1 MLIWLSQRRARVL
14 GTHAFQLASR
24 HDWIVSP
31 AVLLELEI
39 LHGIK
44 RLKVAPDQVFEA
56 AREIG
61 DLTLSTAAF
70 DKVVRDARGLA
81 WTRDPIDRL
90 ITAHAILDGAKL
102 LTADQTILAHFKDAV
117 WD

>member
-1 MLIWLSQRRARVL
+1 M
-14 GTHAFQLASR
+14 
-24 HDWIVSP
+24 SP

-39 LHGIK
+39 LHEIGRIK
-44 RLKVAPDQVFEA
+44 KTPDEIVSA

-61 DLTLSTAAF
+61 DITRSRAAF
-70 DKVVRDARGLA
+70 ADVVQAARALS

-90 ITAHAILDGAKL
+90 VTAHAIADGARL
-102 LTADQTILAHFKDAV
+102 LTADRTILANFKDAV

>member
-1 MLIWLSQRRARVL
+1 MLIWLSQRRARLL
-14 GTHAFQLASR
+14 GTTAFRLAGR
-24 HDWIVSP
+24 HPWIVSP
-31 AVLLELEI
+31 SVLLELEI
-39 LHGIK
+39 LHEIGRI
-44 RLKVAPDQVFEA
+44 RAAPDQVVDA

-61 DLTLSTAAF
+61 DLALSDAPF
-70 DKVVRDARGLA
+70 DAVVGEARDLS

-102 LTADQTILAHFKDAV
+102 LTADRTILAHFKDAV